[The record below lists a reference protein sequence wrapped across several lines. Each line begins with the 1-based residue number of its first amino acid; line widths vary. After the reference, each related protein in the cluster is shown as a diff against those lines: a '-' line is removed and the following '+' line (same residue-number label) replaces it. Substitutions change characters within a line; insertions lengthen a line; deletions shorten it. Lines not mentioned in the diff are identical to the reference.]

1 MNQDRKANVID
12 AIAEAVA
19 AERLSAW
26 QLLFRLLDELSQDQV
41 EALAADVGITE
52 KDIVEA
58 EVGSTER
65 KRWDDFL
72 ERLDDEWVDS
82 DSDGMWHGEVE
93 DVRLSHTEPG
103 DLAGL
108 PCYDAHGREF
118 PSYEK
123 YVESVLGG
131 GEE

>member
-12 AIAEAVA
+12 AIDEAVA
-19 AERLSAW
+19 VERLSAW
-26 QLLFRLLDELSQDQV
+26 QLLLRLLEELPQDQV
-41 EALAADVGITE
+41 EAFAADVGITE
-52 KDIVEA
+52 KDLVEA

-72 ERLDDEWVDS
+72 ERLDDEWADS

-93 DVRLSHTEPG
+93 DVRLSHT
-103 DLAGL
+103 
-108 PCYDAHGREF
+108 DAHGREF
-118 PSYEK
+118 LSYEK

>member
-12 AIAEAVA
+12 AIDEAVA
-19 AERLSAW
+19 VERLSAW
-26 QLLFRLLDELSQDQV
+26 QLLFRLLEELPQDQV
-41 EALAADVGITE
+41 VAFAADVGITE
-52 KDIVEA
+52 KDVVEA

-72 ERLDDEWVDS
+72 ERLDDEWA

-93 DVRLSHTEPG
+93 DARLSHT
-103 DLAGL
+103 
-108 PCYDAHGREF
+108 DAHGREF

-131 GEE
+131 GGE

>member
-19 AERLSAW
+19 TERLSAW
-26 QLLFRLLDELSQDQV
+26 QLLFRLLEELPQDQV
-41 EALAADVGITE
+41 ETFAADVGITE

-65 KRWDDFL
+65 KRWDAFL
-72 ERLDDEWVDS
+72 ERLDDEWADS

-108 PCYDAHGREF
+108 PYYDGWGQEH

-123 YVESVLGG
+123 FVESVLAG